1 MSEFYVTSL
10 HLDILIF
17 GLDLR
22 CMILQ
27 HLDWFWIAVEYSDFG
42 VYVECNCWTARWS
55 VDYQI
60 QYRINKIYT
69 VSINFF
75 NYCHVFKV
83 RFVGKGLRFT
93 DNILLGRNNFLTS
106 RHNFNLSNNDVNLSD
121 LYTDLSDVILTCQV
135 IFLLF
140 LYHINLKSQHKYLT
154 KTEYLRSGC
163 RNAFI
168 QGDPSINGL
177 NIADTANTRQ
187 SIQIDFSQFPWPF
200 LIACNCSLLAVCLF
214 TLQNQ

>member
-1 MSEFYVTSL
+1 MFLKCV
-10 HLDILIF
+10 
-17 GLDLR
+17 
-22 CMILQ
+22 
-27 HLDWFWIAVEYSDFG
+27 
-42 VYVECNCWTARWS
+42 
-55 VDYQI
+55 
-60 QYRINKIYT
+60 
-69 VSINFF
+69 
-75 NYCHVFKV
+75 
-83 RFVGKGLRFT
+83 FVGKGLRLT

-135 IFLLF
+135 IFSLF

-187 SIQIDFSQFPWPF
+187 SIQIDFSQFP
-200 LIACNCSLLAVCLF
+200 
-214 TLQNQ
+214 